1 METILRRDRG
11 IVLAGLAGITT
22 IAWTYMFY
30 LAWQMEGVDP
40 NMAMPNM
47 QSWSALDFFLMFL
60 MWGVMMVAMMVPS
73 VTPMVLMFATS
84 NRKRRE
90 NDGSFVPTGVFV
102 LGYLVVWS
110 VFSIAATAAQWG
122 LHAASLLSPMMST
135 NTPMLGGL
143 LLIIAGVFQWS
154 PMKDTCLS
162 HCKSPLGFIMTHW
175 REGPWGGVLM
185 GLRHGAYCVG
195 CCWALMALLFVN
207 GVMNLLWVAVLAA
220 FVLMEKVVKGSWF
233 SRVTGVLLVA
243 WGVFILVTAF
253 SA

>member
-1 METILRRDRG
+1 
-11 IVLAGLAGITT
+11 
-22 IAWTYMFY
+22 MFY

-40 NMAMPNM
+40 NMAMPNL
-47 QSWSALDFFLMFL
+47 QSWSVLDFFLMFL
-60 MWGVMMVAMMVPS
+60 MWAVMMVAMMVPS

-84 NRKRRE
+84 NRNRRK

-110 VFSIAATAAQWG
+110 VFSMAATAAQWG
-122 LHAASLLSPMMST
+122 LHAAALLSPVMST
-135 NTPMLGGL
+135 NTPVLGGL
-143 LLIIAGVFQWS
+143 LLIIAGVFQCTS
-154 PMKDTCLS
+154 MKDACLS

-175 REGPWGGVLM
+175 REGPWGGVRM
-185 GLRHGAYCVG
+185 GLHHGAYCVG

-233 SRVTGVLLVA
+233 SRVTGGLLVA